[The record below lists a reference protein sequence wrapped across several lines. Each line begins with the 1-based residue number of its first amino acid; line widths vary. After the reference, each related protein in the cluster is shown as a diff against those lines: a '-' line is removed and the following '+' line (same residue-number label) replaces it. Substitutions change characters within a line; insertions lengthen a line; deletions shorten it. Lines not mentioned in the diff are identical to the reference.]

1 MSAVATEPSSGYRTP
16 RGLRRALLGIIALIA
31 AFTVVQGTVSL
42 LDLAAR
48 HTSTQAK
55 QFDGVRS
62 LVIDD
67 ASDVRLTSAP
77 AGAPLELVTKLTEG
91 LRTPSH
97 DAQLT
102 GDGTLHLSSSCGWV
116 FGNSCAVDYEIR
128 VPEGTRVHV
137 DASSGDVHA
146 EHLRSTQP
154 VVLAASSGD
163 IDAIGVTAPAL
174 KLYTSSG
181 DIEASRVRADT
192 VRAEASSGDVLLAL
206 ARAADRVDAAASSGD
221 ILVDV
226 PDALYRVETQ
236 AGSGDVDDGEL
247 RTSPRAARSISAT
260 TGSGDIHLQTR

>member
-1 MSAVATEPSSGYRTP
+1 MSAVATGPSSGYRTP
-16 RGLRRALLGIIALIA
+16 RGLRRALLAVIALIA
-31 AFTVVQGTVSL
+31 AFTVAQGTVSL

-48 HTSTQAK
+48 HTTTEVE

-67 ASDVRLTSAP
+67 ASDVRLTTAP

-97 DAQLT
+97 DAQVT
-102 GDGTLHLSSSCGWV
+102 GGGTLHLSSSCGWV

-128 VPEGTRVHV
+128 VPAGTRVHV

-146 EHLRSTQP
+146 EDLRSSQP

-174 KLYTSSG
+174 RLSTSSG
-181 DIEASRVRADT
+181 DIEASRVRAGT

-206 ARAADRVDAAASSGD
+206 ARAADRVDAVASSGD
-221 ILVDV
+221 IHLDV
-226 PDALYRVETQ
+226 PDALYHVDTR
-236 AGSGDVDDGEL
+236 AGSGDVNEEGL
-247 RTSPRAARSISAT
+247 RTAPDAPRSISAT
-260 TGSGDIHLQTR
+260 TGSGDIHLETR